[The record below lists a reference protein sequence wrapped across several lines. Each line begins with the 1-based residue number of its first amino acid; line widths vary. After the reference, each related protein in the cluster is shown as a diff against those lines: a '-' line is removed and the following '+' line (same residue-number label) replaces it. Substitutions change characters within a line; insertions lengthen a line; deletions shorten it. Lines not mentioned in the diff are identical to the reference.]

1 LAVLN
6 RLAGAFDELPAK
18 ATLPQWAKAWKIL
31 AQQIG
36 LLRSVDSNNKIAW
49 NRLITALS
57 ADEQI
62 VRWLNRRAEE
72 LDRNEAFQVF
82 LDILGSERMPVV
94 DDESGRVRVLS
105 AASVR
110 SLQVPYLFLAGL
122 SEKAFS
128 SPDREDRL
136 YSEAEYLELIEKGLP
151 LVTRTERTR
160 EEMLLFYEALTRAT
174 KCLYLSYPALDEAA
188 QPLSPSPYLL
198 EAVQACGGTEIVR
211 TPAADLRP
219 IPAGDEPLSPAE
231 FRVMAMADALAPR
244 GDISFFAGL
253 LQSKIANLPAGLET
267 IISRQ
272 DRQDFGP
279 AEGIFLGKPAQ
290 KLLAGEFSS
299 QRCFTAS
306 ELEQYAACPY
316 RFLVQNILKLKP
328 LEDITLQLDALDRG
342 RIVHEALALFH
353 RRVNESFGRPASPRE
368 LEPDEFDR
376 MLENALHDSLPTHS
390 NNPVRAALGEI
401 NRRLIANWLAEY
413 RKQCESY
420 DKLWSEFDQPLVPE
434 FFETSFGQSKHRRT
448 DAVSIE
454 EPLEFFDGKETIRI
468 SGRIDRIDT
477 GMVAGINVFNI
488 LDYKSGKSL
497 RFSDDETKRGTALQ
511 LPLYAL
517 AAIELLLNDRDSRP
531 WRAGYWNVA
540 KDGFKPK
547 QSLVMF
553 EQSDDAVMPSENWE
567 TIRMDVETI
576 IPSLVQDIRCGRFPV
591 FNLDRRCTDYCTLST
606 VCRIRQIRSLEKTWP
621 PKP

>member
-1 LAVLN
+1 
-6 RLAGAFDELPAK
+6 
-18 ATLPQWAKAWKIL
+18 
-31 AQQIG
+31 
-36 LLRSVDSNNKIAW
+36 
-49 NRLITALS
+49 
-57 ADEQI
+57 
-62 VRWLNRRAEE
+62 
-72 LDRNEAFQVF
+72 
-82 LDILGSERMPVV
+82 
-94 DDESGRVRVLS
+94 
-105 AASVR
+105 
-110 SLQVPYLFLAGL
+110 
-122 SEKAFS
+122 
-128 SPDREDRL
+128 
-136 YSEAEYLELIEKGLP
+136 
-151 LVTRTERTR
+151 
-160 EEMLLFYEALTRAT
+160 
-174 KCLYLSYPALDEAA
+174 
-188 QPLSPSPYLL
+188 
-198 EAVQACGGTEIVR
+198 
-211 TPAADLRP
+211 
-219 IPAGDEPLSPAE
+219 
-231 FRVMAMADALAPR
+231 
-244 GDISFFAGL
+244 
-253 LQSKIANLPAGLET
+253 
-267 IISRQ
+267 
-272 DRQDFGP
+272 
-279 AEGIFLGKPAQ
+279 
-290 KLLAGEFSS
+290 
-299 QRCFTAS
+299 
-306 ELEQYAACPY
+306 
-316 RFLVQNILKLKP
+316 VQNILKLKP